1 MTTITIPGK
10 ELEKI
15 AKHYGIADVY
25 FFGSRATGF
34 AHEGSDTDIAVRFV
48 RGLPNPEKRGR
59 AYGELYADLSP
70 YVSGAT
76 LDLVFFEEAPLHIQF
91 KIVTE
96 GALLYSSNV
105 EKAAEVREHIANL
118 YRDQRYFIEE
128 YMQGLLV
135 APISSS

>member
-10 ELEKI
+10 ELEQI

-25 FFGSRATGF
+25 IFGSQATGF
-34 AHEGSDTDIAVRFV
+34 VHEGSDADIAVRFV

-59 AYGELYADLSP
+59 VYGELYADLSP
-70 YVSGAT
+70 YVFGAT

-96 GALLYSSNV
+96 GKLLYTNNA
-105 EKAAEVREHIANL
+105 EKTAEIRERTANF
-118 YRDQRYFIEE
+118 YRDYQYFIDE
-128 YMQGLLV
+128 YMRGLRM
-135 APISSS
+135 APISS